1 MIVNVMRGGPSTGL
15 PTRVAQGDLLQ
26 AKNPTHGDV
35 NSIVIAPSSLEE
47 CYTQIVRAFN
57 LAERFMT
64 PVFLLLDETIGHMHA
79 KAVLPQISELEI
91 YSRKQFGGDPADY
104 RPYKAA
110 PDEPATLNKFFGG
123 YRYHVTGLH
132 HGETGFPTEDGAVVD
147 YNIKRLFNK
156 INAHANEFELCE
168 EFMLDDAEICIIAFG
183 SVARAVKEAVLNL
196 REKGVKVG
204 LFKPITLFPTPS
216 EKLREISAKF
226 SKILICELNLGQYTG
241 EIIKATLREDFK
253 TLLKA
258 NGRPISPQEIA
269 QKIGEFYGI

>member
-1 MIVNVMRGGPSTGL
+1 
-15 PTRVAQGDLLQ
+15 
-26 AKNPTHGDV
+26 
-35 NSIVIAPSSLEE
+35 
-47 CYTQIVRAFN
+47 
-57 LAERFMT
+57 MT

-79 KAVLPQISELEI
+79 KAVLPQINELEI
-91 YSRKQFGGDPADY
+91 YSRKQFSGDPADY
-104 RPYKAA
+104 RPYRAA
-110 PDEPATLNKFFGG
+110 ADEPAVLNKFFGG

-156 INAHANEFELCE
+156 INAHAHEFELCE
-168 EFMLDDAEICIIAFG
+168 KFMLDDAEICIIAFG
-183 SVARAVKEAVLNL
+183 SVARAAKEAVLNL

-269 QKIGEFYGI
+269 QKIGEF